1 MIEIIII
8 ICLLLVLLI
17 TVQYRRNRRNKK
29 TKKNKINH
37 FEEDLS
43 DKLNDNNIN
52 VIGKNKGQEMRTTK
66 YNYYTK
72 KRVRFS
78 DERPASSGEA
88 AFAYAREL
96 TYYDCPKEEN
106 LSEQDRFIDEYVF
119 NNRVFC
125 KNKATPIDSPLA
137 EYRRDIFDFRDK
149 TNQIANNYSP
159 VDRIDE
165 MIVNSPDLS
174 GMKIADIY
182 NGLTSNEFNTNYTS
196 INMPTGDN
204 NISYI
209 NDNNGNSSFSS
220 YKSEIY

>member
-17 TVQYRRNRRNKK
+17 TVQYRRNKK

-52 VIGKNKGQEMRTTK
+52 LIGKNKGQEMRTTK

-78 DERPASSGEA
+78 DVP
-88 AFAYAREL
+88 

-119 NNRVFC
+119 NSRVFC

-159 VDRIDE
+159 VDRINE
-165 MIVNSPDLS
+165 MILNNNQNL
-174 GMKIADIY
+174 DIQDFDY
-182 NGLTSNEFNTNYTS
+182 Y
-196 INMPTGDN
+196 
-204 NISYI
+204 
-209 NDNNGNSSFSS
+209 
-220 YKSEIY
+220 